1 MNVNA
6 LLNSAV
12 KIGRKWAPVVLL
24 AAGTVLAVDAIVK
37 TPEAYEEANEILT
50 LEERKIKDDNQQPLT
65 AVDKVKLCFRPY
77 LPVIWREGVSLA
89 CFYAAFHMKH
99 KRGAAIAAA
108 YTLLEKER
116 DDLDQAL
123 REALGDSKYEAKKH
137 DMMNKD
143 IEKALKL
150 CGDQLATGSDDAL
163 AIYYE
168 PVSGKIFKADPR
180 KIKKVMETL
189 DERYGT
195 DGFVS
200 LSDFFRLL
208 HIDPPQIGDYVGWE
222 YAEGDPQHI
231 TYKTYDYHWED
242 KDIYITGLDMGLK
255 IDNFVRTWW

>member
-1 MNVNA
+1 MNVKA

-12 KIGRKWAPVVLL
+12 KIGRKAAPIVLL
-24 AAGTVLAVDAIVK
+24 ASGTVLAVDAIVK
-37 TPEAYEEANEILT
+37 TPGAYEEATEIIT
-50 LEERKIKDDNQQPLT
+50 LEERKIKDDGGAPLRFI
-65 AVDKVKLCFRPY
+65 DKAKLGWKSW
-77 LPVIWREGVSLA
+77 LPVIWREGTSLA
-89 CFYAAFHMKH
+89 CFYAAFHLKH

-123 REALGDSKYEAKKH
+123 REALGNNNYEAKKH
-137 DMMNKD
+137 EMMNKD
-143 IEKALKL
+143 IEKALKVY
-150 CGDQLATGSDDAL
+150 GDQLAVGNDEAL

-180 KIKKVMETL
+180 KIKAAVETL

-195 DGFVS
+195 DGFAS
-200 LSDFFRLL
+200 LSEFFRLL

-222 YAEGDPQHI
+222 YAPGDPHHI

-255 IDNFVRTWW
+255 LDNFVRTWW